1 MKKILHLLMQI
12 LFKYQDNNGGG
23 EDDKQEEELRK
34 WPALLMASLHPH
46 PKSHLSYQYNFFL
59 FWQWHT

>member
-1 MKKILHLLMQI
+1 MQI

-34 WPALLMASLHPH
+34 WPALLMEIPHPH
-46 PKSHLSYQYNFFL
+46 PKSHLSKCYQYNFFL
-59 FWQWHT
+59 FWHT